1 LYLAHRAIERPTP
14 SMQLKAAI
22 SFAKR
27 GLTGL
32 LLIAAGITLA
42 IIFNKRSA
50 YSADI
55 KQDMYLL
62 ASLLAVGGTSLFGSY
77 VKQRSFQDMK
87 QELFATGFMMVT
99 LVLLSL
105 TNN

>member
-1 LYLAHRAIERPTP
+1 
-14 SMQLKAAI
+14 MQPKAAI

-32 LLIAAGITLA
+32 LLIAVGITLA
-42 IIFNKRSA
+42 IVFNKRSA
-50 YSADI
+50 YSADLR
-55 KQDMYLL
+55 QYMYLL
-62 ASLLAVGGTSLFGSY
+62 ALLLAVGGTSLFGSY
-77 VKQRSFQDMK
+77 VQQRSFKDMK
-87 QELFATGFMMVT
+87 QELFAIGLMMVT